1 MNHMGAVHSIVV
13 EVCDEYFTQYR
24 RAVSQTPKSYLSFI
38 ASYKDMYTKKL
49 EEIKDKE
56 KRVNLGLEK
65 LIKGAEDVAKMKIL
79 LAEEDIK
86 LQKATEETNIMLVDL
101 QKNAAEAQTESAKVF
116 EIKTK
121 CEADA
126 VRIAGVKA
134 ECEADLARCQPIV
147 DAALKAVDSIK
158 KADIQEVQ
166 KLPNPADVIKLIFD
180 VVLISS
186 SILWGLFILTMCPS
200 LRERS

>member
-1 MNHMGAVHSIVV
+1 MEESQDNLWQYFTDLVRDNLHLVLCMSPLNPMFPVRARKFPGLISGPTVDWFLSWPADALVAVSRGFIKDFPVECDADCKISLMNHMGAVHSIVV

-116 EIKTK
+116 EIKT
-121 CEADA
+121 
-126 VRIAGVKA
+126 
-134 ECEADLARCQPIV
+134 
-147 DAALKAVDSIK
+147 
-158 KADIQEVQ
+158 
-166 KLPNPADVIKLIFD
+166 
-180 VVLISS
+180 
-186 SILWGLFILTMCPS
+186 
-200 LRERS
+200 